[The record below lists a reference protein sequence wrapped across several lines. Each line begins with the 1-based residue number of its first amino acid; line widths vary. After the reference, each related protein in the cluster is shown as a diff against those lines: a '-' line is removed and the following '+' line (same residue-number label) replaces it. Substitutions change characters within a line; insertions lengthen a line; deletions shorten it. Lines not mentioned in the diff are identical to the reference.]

1 MKHSLIGLVCAGLLM
16 GLSALYAD
24 DYVDDVYYRS
34 QKMKAEKAKPVQP
47 ASATQTPAKV
57 VTPTTTTTTTTTTV
71 QPATVSTQTATTTA
85 TAVPKVQFTQV
96 SDTVVKAVIRR

>member
-1 MKHSLIGLVCAGLLM
+1 MKHSLIWLVCAGLLM

-34 QKMKAEKAKPVQP
+34 QKVKAEKAKSVQP
-47 ASATQTPAKV
+47 APAAQTPAKV
-57 VTPTTTTTTTTTTV
+57 VTPTTTTTTTTV
-71 QPATVSTQTATTTA
+71 QPATVTTKTATTTA

>member
-1 MKHSLIGLVCAGLLM
+1 MKHSLIWLVCAGLLM

-34 QKMKAEKAKPVQP
+34 QKVKAEKAKPVQP
-47 ASATQTPAKV
+47 ALAAQTPAKV
-57 VTPTTTTTTTTTTV
+57 VTSTTTTTTTTTV

>member
-1 MKHSLIGLVCAGLLM
+1 MKHSLIWLVCAGLLM

-57 VTPTTTTTTTTTTV
+57 VTPTTTTTTTTV